1 MNLYR
6 RNDVRR
12 ATGIV
17 LLLTLLSLSA
27 LAQEKPTEGNCSE
40 RLSVPLKEKV

>member
-17 LLLTLLSLSA
+17 LLLALFSLSA
-27 LAQEKPTEGNCSE
+27 LAQEKTTEGKLF
-40 RLSVPLKEKV
+40 RAALIAT